1 MVSKGDI
8 YTFIQEGHKFFIP
21 QLSIDCVIL
30 GYHENQL
37 RVLLTRWKGV
47 EGWCLPGG
55 YILRNES
62 INSAASRILKERTG
76 LDDVFLKQYHTFG
89 DLERNL
95 TFDSPLLKSY
105 KFYNDILGT
114 WLDNRTVSIGY
125 YALVDFTRTIPVADE
140 FSEECC
146 WWNFEQLPLMLFD
159 HEHMIGLAME
169 TLRHQIKYE
178 PLGMNLLPEQFT
190 LPELQKLYETI
201 LGRSLDRRNF
211 QKKIIGIGILKHL
224 NVQRKIGPHRSPNL
238 YSFDRENYN
247 KALTEG
253 KGFSL

>member
-1 MVSKGDI
+1 MVTENDI
-8 YTFIQEGHKFFIP
+8 YRFIHEGETYFIP

-114 WLDNRTVSIGY
+114 
-125 YALVDFTRTIPVADE
+125 
-140 FSEECC
+140 
-146 WWNFEQLPLMLFD
+146 
-159 HEHMIGLAME
+159 
-169 TLRHQIKYE
+169 
-178 PLGMNLLPEQFT
+178 
-190 LPELQKLYETI
+190 
-201 LGRSLDRRNF
+201 
-211 QKKIIGIGILKHL
+211 
-224 NVQRKIGPHRSPNL
+224 
-238 YSFDRENYN
+238 
-247 KALTEG
+247 
-253 KGFSL
+253 